1 MTREVAKELLPIIQA
16 FAEGKT
22 IQQKVGYE
30 ETWVDVNLP
39 SWEEIPSNYRIK
51 PEPKYRP
58 FQTQEEYWDE
68 APKHNKASWVKHKTR
83 ELSKHI
89 TKIKEDLGGNV
100 WFDTTSLSGVELFSA
115 RQMFDYFEFM
125 DGAPFGVKEKEL

>member
-1 MTREVAKELLPIIQA
+1 MPVIQA
-16 FAEGKT
+16 FADGKNIEYSKDGELWLDT
-22 IQQKVGYE
+22 NTP
-30 ETWVDVNLP
+30 TWDTDYV
-39 SWEEIPSNYRIK
+39 YRIK